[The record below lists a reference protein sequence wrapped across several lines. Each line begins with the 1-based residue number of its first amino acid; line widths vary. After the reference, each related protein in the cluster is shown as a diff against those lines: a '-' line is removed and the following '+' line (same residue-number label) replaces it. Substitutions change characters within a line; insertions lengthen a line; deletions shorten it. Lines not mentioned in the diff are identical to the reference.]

1 MYHHVKLFGYLP
13 TTHLFF
19 FPFFHCLFLSIH
31 LYFLPSPYMQFTVL
45 CSFLLTCPYFYH
57 IQRPKKKPAGLSQ
70 KILYYRFP
78 RKHKSIPTNPL
89 FEHILIGAQ
98 NILDGKFFN
107 LLVFGMSCTHH
118 TANNPICE
126 LQNHRMKETS
136 RWKKP
141 LWINKSN
148 L

>member
-1 MYHHVKLFGYLP
+1 MLSSLVTFPLHIYFSSHFFIVYFFPSIFIFYHHLICSLLSYVP
-13 TTHLFF
+13 S
-19 FPFFHCLFLSIH
+19 CLH
-31 LYFLPSPYMQFTVL
+31 VL
-45 CSFLLTCPYFYH
+45 IFITFKD
-57 IQRPKKKPAGLSQ
+57 PKKKPAGLSQ